1 VPKLCRLQYRGE
13 VAEKNTKL
21 VTASF
26 AAGLLEKALASGV
39 NIVNA
44 EVLLRERGIELAAQ
58 SRSEMGDFRSLI
70 TAEVVTDQGTFTAA
84 GTNFG
89 QTMLRLVRLGEY
101 RLESYLDGIM
111 MIFSHRDVPGII
123 GKIGTIC
130 GGHQVNIAQMAVGRA
145 TDTPGGDAIGVLNV
159 DNEPPQAAL
168 EEITKAPNITSV
180 RAIHLPP
187 AGEQPAWMG

>member
-1 VPKLCRLQYRGE
+1 L
-13 VAEKNTKL
+13 
-21 VTASF
+21 
-26 AAGLLEKALASGV
+26 AGGV

-89 QTMLRLVRLGEY
+89 QSMLRLVRLGETSSTPAAQRGQVLGSRGAGGDY

-145 TDTPGGDAIGVLNV
+145 TETPGGDAIGVLNV
-159 DNEPPQAAL
+159 DNEPPPAAL

-180 RAIHLPP
+180 RVIHLPP
-187 AGEQPAWMG
+187 ADQMPAWMG